1 MPPSSPNPNVSPASD
16 LARPAGKGM
25 DPGARRTQWMEPG
38 EETARLRESQQGNTR
53 AFGQI
58 VRCYQRAVH
67 RLAYSLT
74 RNLGDADDVTQETF
88 LRAWQAIGRFR
99 VGEPLYPW
107 LARIAMNAAFSL
119 MRRRKRRPEV
129 ALEPLVES
137 GAQWAGADDPAE
149 NAAAGERD
157 ERLARA
163 YDALSEEHRAVLAL
177 RVVEDL
183 SYDEIARALEV
194 PVGTVM
200 SRLSRA
206 RADLRSKLQ
215 SLTGEKR

>member
-1 MPPSSPNPNVSPASD
+1 MNTAP
-16 LARPAGKGM
+16 
-25 DPGARRTQWMEPG
+25 RRTEWMEPG
-38 EETARLRESQQGNTR
+38 EESDRVREAQGGNPQ
-53 AFGQI
+53 AFGRI

-67 RLAYSLT
+67 RVAYGVT
-74 RNLGDADDVTQETF
+74 RNVGDADDVTQETF

-107 LARIAMNAAFSL
+107 LARIALNVSFSL
-119 MRRRKRRPEV
+119 LRRRKRRPET
-129 ALEPLVES
+129 ALEPLVEA

-157 ERLARA
+157 ERIARA
-163 YDALSEEHRAVLAL
+163 YAGLSEEHRAVLAL

-183 SYDEIARALEV
+183 SYDEIARALRI

-206 RADLRSKLQ
+206 RAELRSRLGTV
-215 SLTGEKR
+215 TGESR